1 MVNQP
6 GDARRR
12 TQARRADR
20 GLLCA
25 DGLRLASNCAT
36 KGGRERDTGARI
48 TRPSKGNVARQ
59 TTSPRRLRFDTSST
73 RAQRAAYNRI
83 RLDRQPPATPA
94 ATTRAQNSRNM
105 RRSSGHQAET
115 DTTGADLPPSEQPP
129 RPIHRPKSAE
139 TRSHPFG
146 STVARGTSVSRSEVV
161 VRGVRRTCVG
171 SLPRG

>member
-25 DGLRLASNCAT
+25 DGFRLASNCAT

-94 ATTRAQNSRNM
+94 ATTRAQNSRICADPAVTAPSTRLRALVVGM
-105 RRSSGHQAET
+105 EKSGLASIQLLLRQ
-115 DTTGADLPPSEQPP
+115 GA
-129 RPIHRPKSAE
+129 
-139 TRSHPFG
+139 
-146 STVARGTSVSRSEVV
+146 V
-161 VRGVRRTCVG
+161 VRATDLKPF
-171 SLPRG
+171 SQ